1 MRRLK
6 RSPIGAGQIARKVAD
21 EAPHKVIVAG
31 SLPPLFES
39 YRPDRFVA
47 TEAPDI
53 LAPLVAGLGPY
64 VDVWLI
70 ETQSSIKEALTALA
84 AVAASGH
91 PAFVSYTLKDE
102 DGRTEPPQ
110 LRSGETIADA
120 VTEALRL
127 AHRQTFSIAA
137 SPKS

>member
-70 ETQSSIKEALTALA
+70 ETQSSIITSCARPMGVEVRPTDRRDKHGTEL
-84 AVAASGH
+84 
-91 PAFVSYTLKDE
+91 
-102 DGRTEPPQ
+102 GRCPQ
-110 LRSGETIADA
+110 AR
-120 VTEALRL
+120 
-127 AHRQTFSIAA
+127 
-137 SPKS
+137 